1 MGSGLVM
8 AGATLPQQTTGE
20 TQDSEPDALTVGV
33 LVAQDTSRTLAD
45 ELAEELPDA
54 LREHFPG
61 VNWRAEVSEVAP
73 AEPTATSRE
82 LLATVRR
89 HLLDKGWSLAVGL
102 TGLPLLS
109 GHRPVTAYASA
120 TESVGLVSIPALGA
134 VGLRRRL
141 ANTVRH
147 LVKGLLGESVRERAK
162 RGGDGRHGRM
172 GDRLRELCSPLG
184 RARAHEDGTLRF
196 VGAVLRGNL
205 RLLVGMVRANEPA
218 TVITRLSGA
227 MVGAFGSGTAALV
240 SSNVWSLADALSW
253 PRLLAL
259 ASLSV
264 MVTCVVLVV
273 AHDLWERAP
282 RPEARQRVVLFN
294 LTTVTTLALGVV
306 SLYVGLFVIFAL
318 VSGVFI
324 PPAHLGHNLGHLA
337 GVGDYVQ
344 LAWFSA
350 SIAIVGGALGSLV
363 ESDEAVRDAAYR
375 SHHDQRI
382 EEAAD

>member
-1 MGSGLVM
+1 M
-8 AGATLPQQTTGE
+8 ADATLARQRTGE
-20 TQDSEPDALTVGV
+20 TQDSEPGVLTVGV

-45 ELAEELPDA
+45 ELAEELPGA

-61 VNWRAEVSEVAP
+61 VDWRAEVSEVAP
-73 AEPTATSRE
+73 AEPTATSHD

-89 HLLDKGWSLAVGL
+89 HLLDKGWGLAVGL
-102 TGLPLLS
+102 TGLPLFS

-141 ANTVRH
+141 ATTVRH
-147 LVKGLLGESVRERAK
+147 LVEGLLGESVRESAQS
-162 RGGDGRHGRM
+162 GGDGRHGRM
-172 GDRLRELCSPLG
+172 GERLRELGSPLG
-184 RARAHEDGTLRF
+184 HARAHDDGTLRF

-227 MVGAFGSGTAALV
+227 MIGAFGTGAFSLV
-240 SSNVWSLADALSW
+240 SSNVWSLADALSL
-253 PRLLAL
+253 PRLLMLAL
-259 ASLSV
+259 LSV
-264 MVTCVVLVV
+264 TIICISLVV
-273 AHDLWERAP
+273 AHHLWARAP
-282 RPEARQRVVLFN
+282 RPAARERAMLFN
-294 LTTVTTLALGVV
+294 LTTALTLGLGVM
-306 SLYVGLFVIFAL
+306 SLYVGLFVVFAL
-318 VSGVFI
+318 AAGIFL
-324 PPAHLGHNLGHLA
+324 PPHHLAANIGHHVNLG
-337 GVGDYVQ
+337 DYLQ
-344 LAWFSA
+344 LAWFTA

-375 SHHDQRI
+375 AHADRRI